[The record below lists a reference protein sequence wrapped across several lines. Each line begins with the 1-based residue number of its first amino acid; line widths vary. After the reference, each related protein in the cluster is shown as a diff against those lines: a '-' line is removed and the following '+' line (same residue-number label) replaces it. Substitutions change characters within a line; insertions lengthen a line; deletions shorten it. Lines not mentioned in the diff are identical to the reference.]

1 MASSSSTFNFQVPG
15 QVADDVKVFIVTI
28 ENREIHKPHLYST
41 PPRLVGMTASE
52 FRKYFTTAEES
63 ITICYLSRFDRYRN
77 VTDRQT
83 DGQNCYISIAIK
95 TFAMYNEFDLDD
107 YNCIHCN

>member
-41 PPRLVGMTASE
+41 PPPPRGDDRVGISQI
-52 FRKYFTTAEES
+52 FYYCWRKYNDMLFKS
-63 ITICYLSRFDRYRN
+63 FR
-77 VTDRQT
+77 
-83 DGQNCYISIAIK
+83 
-95 TFAMYNEFDLDD
+95 
-107 YNCIHCN
+107 